1 MLNYLKNFA
10 SEVTTNPEKTN
21 RAVIASI
28 LIVGMVALT
37 LNLGETLAPQY
48 FAGQVTDSD
57 TIRIVETPT
66 TQNLTAADEKTAEE
80 ISTAVQT
87 CKSNRANNRA
97 KAFLGSFE
105 KSFNGILPGAGDL
118 LREHAGMVSSRRD
131 ALVLEVMQRYANLQF
146 CIDNSAFKRIYYTGY
161 ASMLGNDLNVYMK
174 VVSAEEPSGENNS
187 GRFLTNAM
195 SDSKTAADD
204 LTQTENSVKLT
215 IDNAVEAAKAADQ
228 QTTATIASLSTQT
241 SNNLADRSMTLA
253 QNDKAIANNQTQV
266 QGQQSQQLDKIIQLL
281 AYQNAGPIP
290 ESKKAF
296 FGGSDAPDV
305 LKWRDAPDGDSSDY
319 FEQPNDITPDEG
331 ETVEIALPESAGLK
345 DVLDQAKTEITAS
358 ADGSLFS
365 YGILNLVDDF
375 NKMNFLALNFKK
387 AVLLYLAA
395 QNNFDPYAPRSG
407 FAKGAEELPYPNDAL
422 IQNQLC
428 NSIDKA
434 GAKCFSF

>member
-80 ISTAVQT
+80 ISAAVQT

-161 ASMLGNDLNVYMK
+161 ASMLGKDLNVYMK
-174 VVSAEEPSGENNS
+174 VVSAEEPSGENNN

-241 SNNLADRSMTLA
+241 SNNLTDRSMTLA
-253 QNDKAIANNQTQV
+253 ENDKAIANMQTQV
-266 QGQQSQQLDKIIQLL
+266 MGQQSEQLDKIVQLL
-281 AYQNAGPIP
+281 AYQNAGDIP
-290 ESKKAF
+290 EAKKKYF
-296 FGGSDAPDV
+296 EGGSAPSKI
-305 LKWRDAPDGDSSDY
+305 KWRDGITSKY
-319 FEQPNDITPDEG
+319 FESTNNVNPNEG
-331 ETVEIALPESAGLK
+331 ETVEVALPESTGLK

-407 FAKGAEELPYPNDAL
+407 FLKGAAELSYPDAAL
-422 IQNQLC
+422 IDNQLC
-428 NSIDKA
+428 KSIDKA
-434 GAKCFSF
+434 SAKCFNF